1 MIGTDSGPEE
11 PVLDGVLKRS
21 DGSLRRPR
29 GHWDFI
35 FSFSMTMSRYSD
47 DIDKEDN
54 RAASTEVELSIASPS
69 PLSDHALAT
78 TTTTMPDMSWM
89 SPKRRRTTGNL
100 KTLPNGQYTQS
111 EGDGSAPSTPT
122 RSGSS
127 KSDRPSPKQ
136 RPLSQGSYPTNMS
149 QGPDGNL
156 FYAYARKGDEVRSR
170 YLLTFASA
178 SVANEWWL
186 LIQAHFPDCIRPGPQ
201 LFSFKTDDLLEKAWR
216 HPAFEHLKT
225 KWMYISFGEAQSN
238 GLGGAAQGIIP
249 VQDAHGNMMG
259 GSASTVASPELGQAR
274 KEVKDMRNDV
284 TRLEEH
290 FEKMMEAMEKNTEG
304 VKELAEKQ
312 DQEPGQGSN
321 NSGNGYFDMSELS
334 GHFGRMTDLLTR
346 NMEHMENMSKRQFEN
361 EQKLSKAL
369 EDVNSKQRADY
380 LDMSQLSSHL
390 DRIQNMMEQ
399 SVTER
404 KDSARTSEEK
414 TPTIDF
420 SPLTDRLQKMQ
431 EAVEANSA
439 LIKNLLEEGSL
450 PESDAPRTPFWASG
464 SNQQQ
469 VDLAPLTEHLQKIH
483 GAIEQQSSHMQALVG
498 FASGEGEGGNS
509 PIPGGADQQPHAN
522 LAPLGEHLEQIYN
535 AIEEGNK
542 HAKEIADRDKLHS
555 VVDSSSFVRQ
565 LEAVQTSTK
574 SSNKILEQILD
585 AQTEAKQALQA
596 HSGRGVDLS
605 PLTKHLEGLDASA
618 KDNAQWLQQLL
629 DAQGALRKAVTQSKP
644 AINFQPLTGH
654 LETHS
659 KHLKDIADTQLAMKD
674 SVNKQMSPTI
684 DLSPLQDQLTQLIE
698 GQNGTREAIE
708 QTNGELD
715 FTPLADHMEAVRE
728 AIEGQHH
735 PLLEHLQAIHSAT
748 DRNAELFTTVINAQL
763 KDIDFSSLT
772 QRLDDIR
779 VAIQE
784 NSADVPRAIDF
795 GPLADHLE
803 AIREATDSN
812 AKQVKAA
819 IEEQRQRD
827 PPSGQASIDFTPLT
841 ERLNRIH
848 RSLEKVNNTTREASP
863 GSGDPK
869 FILSALTSHLSK
881 IQSVTEQNANAVKS
895 ITNRSKATEDKV
907 KIDTAGFDKRLE
919 ATSSQVRELMA
930 GHREMTKVMRELAE
944 AITAQNKGSCDH
956 VVIPP
961 PRKVGRKIVG
971 FVYDAK
977 DGPI

>member
-1 MIGTDSGPEE
+1 
-11 PVLDGVLKRS
+11 
-21 DGSLRRPR
+21 
-29 GHWDFI
+29 
-35 FSFSMTMSRYSD
+35 
-47 DIDKEDN
+47 
-54 RAASTEVELSIASPS
+54 
-69 PLSDHALAT
+69 
-78 TTTTMPDMSWM
+78 MPDMSWM

-111 EGDGSAPSTPT
+111 EGDGSAPTTPT

-136 RPLSQGSYPTNMS
+136 RPLSQGSYPTNTS

-156 FYAYARKGDEVRSR
+156 FYAYARKGDELRSR

-186 LIQAHFPDCIRPGPQ
+186 LIQAHFPDCTRPGPQ
-201 LFSFKTDDLLEKAWR
+201 LFSFQTDDLLDKAWR
-216 HPAFEHLKT
+216 HPAFEHLKS

-249 VQDAHGNMMG
+249 VQDANGNMMG
-259 GSASTVASPELGQAR
+259 GSASTTASPELGKAR
-274 KEVKDMRNDV
+274 QEVKDMRNDV

-290 FEKMMEAMEKNTEG
+290 FEKMMEAVEKNTEG

-312 DQEPGQGSN
+312 DQEPGQGST
-321 NSGNGYFDMSELS
+321 SGGSGYFDMSEMS

-361 EQKLSKAL
+361 EQKLGKVL
-369 EDVNSKQRADY
+369 EDMNGKQRADY
-380 LDMSQLSSHL
+380 LDMSQLSTHL

-399 SVTER
+399 SVAER
-404 KDSARTSEEK
+404 KDSARASEEK
-414 TPTIDF
+414 APAIDF
-420 SPLTDRLQKMQ
+420 SPLTERLQKMQ
-431 EAVEANSA
+431 EAVEANSS
-439 LIKNLLEEGSL
+439 LIKTLLDEGSP
-450 PESDAPRTPFWASG
+450 PESDAPRTPFWANG
-464 SNQQQ
+464 SSQQQ
-469 VDLAPLTEHLQKIH
+469 VDLTPLTEHLQKIH
-483 GAIEQQSSHMQALVG
+483 GAIEQQSLHMQALVG
-498 FASGEGEGGNS
+498 FASGEGEGGGS
-509 PIPGGADQQPHAN
+509 PIPGGADQQPHAS

-555 VVDSSSFVRQ
+555 VVDSSSFVKQ

-574 SSNKILEQILD
+574 SSTKILEQILE
-585 AQTEAKQALQA
+585 AQNGTNEALRSNGGQA
-596 HSGRGVDLS
+596 VDLA
-605 PLTKHLEGLDASA
+605 PLTRSLEGLDAST
-618 KDNAQWLQQLL
+618 KDNARHLQQLV
-629 DAQGALRKAVTQSKP
+629 DAQSALRKAVTQSKP
-644 AINFQPLTGH
+644 AINFQPLTSH

-659 KHLKDIADTQLAMKD
+659 KHLKDIADAQTSLKESVATQ
-674 SVNKQMSPTI
+674 SSSTI
-684 DLSPLQDQLTQLIE
+684 DLAPLKNELTQLVEI
-698 GQNGTREAIE
+698 QNATREAIE

-735 PLLEHLQAIHSAT
+735 PLLEHLQSIHSAT
-748 DRNAELFTTVINAQL
+748 DRNSELFAAVINTQL
-763 KDIDFSSLT
+763 KDIDFSALT
-772 QRLDDIR
+772 QRLDEIR
-779 VAIQE
+779 IAVEE
-784 NSADVPRAIDF
+784 NSADIPRAIDF
-795 GPLADHLE
+795 GPLAGHLE

-812 AKQVKAA
+812 AQQIKAM
-819 IEEQRQRD
+819 IEEQKQRD
-827 PPSGQASIDFTPLT
+827 PPSAQSSIDFTPLT

-848 RSLEKVNNTTREASP
+848 KSLEKANNGTREGSP

-869 FILSALTSHLSK
+869 FILSALTSHLSR

-895 ITNRSKATEDKV
+895 ITNRSKATEEKV
-907 KIDTAGFDKRLE
+907 KIDTSGFDKRLE